1 MKKLLVFALSAA
13 VIATTCACGNK
24 NQPTE
29 GKNEADS
36 TEYTVEPNTTIYGV
50 CLELKKDSTL
60 SMINDNGDSISISV
74 RLAFESGRIMGGIN
88 KGDRI
93 IIHSNAKKTEA
104 LNVVNQ
110 TMLLG
115 NWTMPNPLDGSDEVG
130 ISIKEGGIVEGI
142 EQSTISYR
150 TWRIVDGQ
158 LELVSIREGGG
169 QEEET
174 NYYDIIKLTKDSLIF
189 KDADD
194 TFEYGRQKPRETY
207 GKDVKLEEA
216 SFNDFAI

>member
-1 MKKLLVFALSAA
+1 MKKLLVFAMSAA

-29 GKNEADS
+29 GTYSDS
-36 TEYTVEPNTTIYGV
+36 TEFVVEQNTTIYGV

-60 SMINDNGDSISISV
+60 CMLNDNGDSISISV
-74 RLAFESGRIMGGIN
+74 RLAFESDHIMGGIN

-93 IIHSNAKKTEA
+93 IVNSNAKKTEA
-104 LNVVNQ
+104 LNVINQ

-142 EQSTISYR
+142 DQSTISYR

-174 NYYDIIKLTKDSLIF
+174 NYYDIIKLSKDSLIF
-189 KDADD
+189 KDAED

-207 GKDVKLEEA
+207 GKDVKLEDT